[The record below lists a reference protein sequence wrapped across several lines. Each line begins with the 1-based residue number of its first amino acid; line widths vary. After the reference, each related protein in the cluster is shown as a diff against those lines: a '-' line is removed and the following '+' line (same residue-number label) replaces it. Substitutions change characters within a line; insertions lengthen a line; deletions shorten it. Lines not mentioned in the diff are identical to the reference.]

1 MAVKRSNPFWGKAV
15 WGLGVLASL
24 SLALW
29 MLLPGMASHFVERQ
43 FEAFGCKHVNVEI
56 ERLGLRR
63 TVVSLV
69 SFQKDLGPET
79 VHLTIRGLILDYELV
94 RLWEG
99 FLNETKIEEL
109 HLDLRGKPSAQSK
122 PAPGEPSI
130 ATVAVTLDSVSE
142 FLLHPRVGRFALTNA
157 NIFREQATGPFR
169 RLKVSGTLRHEQE
182 TLTGAI
188 TFQGTKG
195 EPYVLQLTMNPH
207 GRTKVLLQ
215 SGKGPAESLLDI
227 ESTVQVSQALHW
239 QGSLKVNLK
248 RATPFLALLFP
259 LGSDLERVDGVVQF
273 QGEGSTKQIESFHR
287 LLRDAS
293 TRVHGAFQASV
304 ELPAW
309 GENSEDIAVTLSGE
323 VDADATGAALTLFPS
338 SSVKVLVHPPVNLL
352 KGNPFLM
359 PFKERKPVHLQLQD
373 EATARFSLDD
383 NPRWTFDGPL
393 RVQYGVEHSPV
404 GIDAVV
410 TNAAG
415 PFRDPLSTKADVHG
429 RFWGLLPVL
438 ESQPVQANDLRWNVT
453 SKLAFQKQSIRV
465 EVEKGSWVKTGPLQF
480 GPGGANLME
489 LYVDRTFPVSLELS
503 SKKWKVGPTTIHLT
517 RPQLHRG
524 DQTVTMESVKLRF
537 QDASGK
543 GNEWQAKG
551 TAHIMLPRIQ
561 RGDQTVTMESV
572 GFRFEEASGKGNEW
586 QARGTA
592 RILLPRLHWGDRTVT
607 MESVGLHFQEASV
620 KGSEWQTKGMAKIL
634 GLSSELGEFIPPK
647 INLAVKFDAAPALVK
662 AGILA
667 ETVDQSVK
675 ATGRVTHD
683 VSTNQGSLR
692 ATLVP
697 RPFSPSGTT
706 LSRLIMPWEYPFDV
720 TAGRLA
726 LSGAVTWGADPRRVS
741 TGSDD
746 GQKPGGVI
754 VKQGRVAIMA
764 KDLDGYYEDIPV
776 EDVNTTITVN
786 ATSLDDVTMAGPAQ
800 VRIGRVDPGVA
811 LENIALT
818 LRGLGFGDSAGQPRV
833 DLTDVSA
840 RTLGGR
846 VSSPRISFDPARPS
860 TRFTLKVDG
869 VQLDRLLQ
877 LEQQQGLE
885 GSGVLDGSIPITLNG
900 KTVTIHEGHVAV
912 RPPGGVIRFAPLD
925 ETRQMLVQAKPE
937 MELVLRA
944 LENFRYDVL
953 RAGVHYREDGT
964 LSLETRLE
972 GKNPDMTESP
982 PVHFNL
988 NVEENIPALL
998 QSVQVVKDIEQ
1009 RLEKAF
1015 GQSSD

>member
-1 MAVKRSNPFWGKAV
+1 MAVKRSIPFWGKAV
-15 WGLGVLASL
+15 WGLGALASL

-29 MLLPGMASHFVERQ
+29 MLLPSMASHFVERQ

-56 ERLGLRR
+56 ERPGLRR
-63 TVVSLV
+63 TVVPLV
-69 SFQKDLGPET
+69 SFQKDLGTET
-79 VHLTIRGLILDYELV
+79 AHLTIRGLTLDYELA

-99 FLNETKIEEL
+99 FLNEARIEEL
-109 HLDLRGKPSAQSK
+109 HLDLRGAPSAQSEH
-122 PAPGEPSI
+122 ALDEPSI
-130 ATVAVTLDSVSE
+130 ATVAATLDSVSE
-142 FLLHPRVGRFALTNA
+142 FLLHPRVGRFAFTNA
-157 NIFREQATGPFR
+157 SIFREQATGPFR
-169 RLKVSGTLRHEQE
+169 RLKVSGTLRHENE

-195 EPYVLQLTMNPH
+195 EPYALRLTMNPQ
-207 GRTKVLLQ
+207 GRTKVLLH

-248 RATPFLALLFP
+248 RATPFLAVLLP

-273 QGEGSTKQIESFHR
+273 QGEGSTKQIESLHR
-287 LLRDAS
+287 LLRDVS

-309 GENSEDIAVTLSGE
+309 RENSQNIVVTLSGE

-338 SSVKVLVHPPVNLL
+338 SSVRALVHPPAHLL
-352 KGNPFLM
+352 KATPFPM
-359 PFKERKPVHLQLQD
+359 PFKESEPVHLQLQD
-373 EATARFSLDD
+373 EVKARGSFGDD
-383 NPRWTFDGPL
+383 PQWHLDGPI
-393 RVQYGVEHSPV
+393 RVQFGVERSPV
-404 GIDAVV
+404 GLDVVV
-410 TNAAG
+410 TSASG
-415 PFRDPLSTKADVHG
+415 PFRDLLATKADVHG
-429 RFWGLLPVL
+429 RLWGTLPVL
-438 ESQPVQANDLRWNVT
+438 ESEPVHAKDLRWNVT
-453 SKLAFQKQSIRV
+453 GRLAFQKPSIHV
-465 EVEKGSWVKTGPLQF
+465 EVEKGSWVKTGPLRF
-480 GPGGANLME
+480 GQGKANLGE
-489 LYVDRTFPVSLELS
+489 FHVGRTFPVSVEWP
-503 SKKWKVGPTTIHLT
+503 SKKWKVGPTTTHLT
-517 RPQLHRG
+517 LTRLDWGGR
-524 DQTVTMESVKLRF
+524 TVAMERVGLRIHE
-537 QDASGK
+537 AWGE
-543 GNEWQAKG
+543 GNQWQAAG
-551 TAHIMLPRIQ
+551 TAHVR
-561 RGDQTVTMESV
+561 R
-572 GFRFEEASGKGNEW
+572 
-586 QARGTA
+586 
-592 RILLPRLHWGDRTVT
+592 PRLDWGGRTVA
-607 MESVGLHFQEASV
+607 MERVGLHFQEAW
-620 KGSEWQTKGMAKIL
+620 GNGNEWQTKGTAKIFA
-634 GLSSELGEFIPPK
+634 LSSELDEFIPPK
-647 INLAVKFDAAPALVK
+647 INLAITFDAAPALVK

-675 ATGRVTHD
+675 AAGRVTHD
-683 VSTNQGSLR
+683 VSTNQGFLR

-706 LSRLIMPWEYPFDV
+706 LSRLITPWEHPFDA

-726 LSGAVTWGADPRRVS
+726 LSAAVTWGADSRRVS

-746 GQKPGGVI
+746 RQKPGGVI
-754 VKQGRVAIMA
+754 VKQGQVAITA
-764 KDLDGYYEDIPV
+764 EDLDGYYEDVLV

-786 ATSLDDVTMAGPAQ
+786 ATSLDDVTMAGPAT

-818 LRGLGFGDSAGQPRV
+818 LRLGRLGFSHGAGQPSV

-840 RTLGGR
+840 HTLGGQ
-846 VSSPRISFDPARPS
+846 VSSPRIHFDPARPS

-869 VQLDRLLQ
+869 VQLDQLLQ
-877 LEQQQGLE
+877 LEQQQALE
-885 GSGVLDGSIPITLNG
+885 GSGLLDGSIPITLNG
-900 KTVTIHEGHVAV
+900 KTITVHEGHVAV

-925 ETRQMLVQAKPE
+925 ETTQMLVRAKPE
-937 MELVLRA
+937 MDLVLRA

-953 RAGVHYREDGT
+953 RATVNYREDGT

-988 NVEENIPALL
+988 NVEENVPALL

>member
-1 MAVKRSNPFWGKAV
+1 MAFKRSIPFWGKVV

-29 MLLPGMASHFVERQ
+29 MLLPSMASHFVERQ
-43 FEAFGCKHVNVEI
+43 FEAFGCKHVNVEV
-56 ERLGLRR
+56 EHPGLRR
-63 TVVSLV
+63 TVVPLV
-69 SFQKDLGPET
+69 SFQKDLGTET
-79 VHLTIRGLILDYELV
+79 AHLTIRGLTLDYELA

-99 FLNETKIEEL
+99 FLNEARIDEL
-109 HLDLRGKPSAQSK
+109 HLDLRGGRSARSE
-122 PAPGEPSI
+122 PAPDEPMI
-130 ATVAVTLDSVSE
+130 AMVAAILDSLSE
-142 FLLHPRVGRFALTNA
+142 FLLHPLVGRLSLTNG

-169 RLKVSGTLRHEQE
+169 RLKVSGTLRHENE

-195 EPYVLQLTMNPH
+195 EPYALQLTMNPH
-207 GRTKVLLQ
+207 GRTKVLLH

-227 ESTVQVSQALHW
+227 ESTVQVSRALHW
-239 QGSLKVNLK
+239 QGSLTANLK
-248 RATPFLALLFP
+248 RATPFLALLLP

-273 QGEGSTKQIESFHR
+273 QGEGSTKQIGPFHR

-293 TRVHGAFQASV
+293 TRVKGVFQSSV
-304 ELPAW
+304 KLPAW

-323 VDADATGAALTLFPS
+323 VDADATGAALTLFPA
-338 SSVKVLVHPPVNLL
+338 SSVKVLMHHPAHLL
-352 KGNPFLM
+352 KGTPFPM
-359 PFKERKPVHLQLQD
+359 PFKEKEPVHLRLQD
-373 EATARFSLDD
+373 EVKARVSFGDDPQWHLDGLIRVQFGGERSPVGLD
-383 NPRWTFDGPL
+383 VVVSSASGPL
-393 RVQYGVEHSPV
+393 R
-404 GIDAVV
+404 
-410 TNAAG
+410 
-415 PFRDPLSTKADVHG
+415 DPLFTKADVHG
-429 RFWGLLPVL
+429 RLWGTLPVL
-438 ESQPVQANDLRWNVT
+438 ESEPVHAKDLRWNVT
-453 SKLAFQKQSIRV
+453 GKLAFQKPAIHV
-465 EVEKGSWVKTGPLQF
+465 EVEKGSWVKTGPLRF
-480 GPGGANLME
+480 GQGTANLAE
-489 LYVDRTFPVSLELS
+489 FYVGRTFPVSVEWL
-503 SKKWKVGPTTIHLT
+503 SKKWKVGSTTT
-517 RPQLHRG
+517 R
-524 DQTVTMESVKLRF
+524 VT
-537 QDASGK
+537 
-543 GNEWQAKG
+543 
-551 TAHIMLPRIQ
+551 
-561 RGDQTVTMESV
+561 
-572 GFRFEEASGKGNEW
+572 
-586 QARGTA
+586 
-592 RILLPRLHWGDRTVT
+592 LPRLHWADRTVT
-607 MESVGLHFQEASV
+607 MKSAGLRIQEASGQGNQWQTAGTAQVKRPRLDWGGRTVTMEGVGLHFQKAW
-620 KGSEWQTKGMAKIL
+620 GTGNEWQTKGTVKIL
-634 GLSSELGEFIPPK
+634 GLSSELDEFVPPK
-647 INLAVKFDAAPALVK
+647 INLAIKFDAVPALVK

-683 VSTNQGSLR
+683 VSTNWGSLR

-697 RPFSPSGTT
+697 RQFSPSGTT
-706 LSRLIMPWEYPFDV
+706 LGRLITPWDYPFDV

-726 LSGAVTWGADPRRVS
+726 LSAAVTWGADPRSVS

-746 GQKPGGVI
+746 KQKPGGVI

-764 KDLDGYYEDIPV
+764 KDLDGHYEDIPV
-776 EDVNTTITVN
+776 EDVNTTITFN
-786 ATSLDDVTMAGPAQ
+786 ATSLDDVTMASPAT
-800 VRIGRVDPGVA
+800 VRIGHVDPGVA

-818 LRGLGFGDSAGQPRV
+818 LRLGRLGFGQSAGQPSV
-833 DLTDVSA
+833 DLKDVSA
-840 RTLGGR
+840 QTLGGR
-846 VSSPRISFDPARPS
+846 VSSPRINFDPARPS

-877 LEQQQGLE
+877 LEQQPGLE
-885 GSGVLDGSIPITLNG
+885 GSGVLDGNIPITLNG

-953 RAGVHYREDGT
+953 RATVNYREDGT